1 MNIDELKSHARAA
14 RRDIVTMIYESG
26 IGHPGGALSIIDIL
40 TWIYHQEVNLN
51 AFPRT
56 RVVMSKGHAVAAQY
70 ALLYQLGKIARSE
83 FNTFRQINSRLQ
95 GHPSVKALPDVDATT
110 GLLGQGLS
118 VALGMAAAK
127 KRALDP
133 HRVFAIIGDG
143 EMHEGQIWES
153 LQQAG
158 HMRMDNLVAIIDYN
172 GFSSHDPVNE
182 VINLEPLA
190 DKIRNFGWHVLGL
203 QNGNDMHQ
211 VADTLMLSRH
221 LKGKPVAIIAHTT
234 KGSGVSYM
242 ENNGDWHSKTPSA
255 EQYQQAMEELQS

>member
-1 MNIDELKSHARAA
+1 MNIDELKSHALAA
-14 RRDIVTMIYESG
+14 RRDIVSMIYESG
-26 IGHPGGALSIIDIL
+26 IGHPGGALSVIDIL
-40 TWIYHQEVNLN
+40 TWIYHQEVDLDTT
-51 AFPRT
+51 PRA

-70 ALLYQLGKIARSE
+70 AMLYQKGKIARSE

-95 GHPSVKALPDVDATT
+95 GHPSVKSLPEVDATT

-127 KRALDP
+127 KKAQDP

-158 HMRMDNLVAIIDYN
+158 HMKMDNLVAIIDYN

-190 DKIRNFGWHVLGL
+190 DKIRTFGWHVLEL
-203 QNGNDMHQ
+203 QNGNDMQ
-211 VADTLMLSRH
+211 QISDTLLLSRN
-221 LKGKPVAIIAHTT
+221 LKGKPVAIVAHTV

-242 ENNGDWHSKTPSA
+242 ENNGDWHSKTPST

>member
-1 MNIDELKSHARAA
+1 MTINELKSHAQAA

-40 TWIYHQEVNLN
+40 TWLYYEEVDLS
-51 AFPRT
+51 ATPRAK
-56 RVVMSKGHAVAAQY
+56 VVMSKGHAVAAQY
-70 ALLYQLGKIARSE
+70 AMLYQMGKIDRNE
-83 FNTFRQINSRLQ
+83 FNSFRQINSRLQ
-95 GHPSVKALPDVDATT
+95 GHPSIKSLPDVDATT

-127 KRALDP
+127 KRKQEP

-158 HMRMDNLVAIIDYN
+158 HMKMDNLVAIIDYN
-172 GFSSHDPVNE
+172 GFSSHDPVND

-190 DKIRNFGWHVLGL
+190 DKIRCFGWHVLEL
-203 QNGNDMHQ
+203 HNGNDMHQ

-221 LKGKPVAIIAHTT
+221 LKGKPVAIVARTI
-234 KGSGVSYM
+234 KGAGISYM
-242 ENNGDWHSKTPSA
+242 ENNGDWHSKTPCA
-255 EQYQQAMEELQS
+255 DQYQQAMEELQ

>member
-1 MNIDELKSHARAA
+1 MTIDELKSHARAA

-40 TWIYHQEVNLN
+40 TWLYHQEIGLN
-51 AFPRT
+51 ITPRA

-70 ALLYQLGKIARSE
+70 VMLYQLGKIARTE
-83 FNTFRQINSRLQ
+83 FATFRQINSRLQ
-95 GHPSVKALPDVDATT
+95 GHPSVKSLPDVDATT

-127 KRALDP
+127 KRRQDP
-133 HRVFAIIGDG
+133 HRVFAILGDG

-153 LQQAG
+153 LQQAA
-158 HMRMDNLVAIIDYN
+158 HMRMDNLVAVIDYN
-172 GFSSHDPVNE
+172 GFSSHDPVNQ

-190 DKIRNFGWHVLGL
+190 DKIRAFGWHVLEL

-211 VADTLMLSRH
+211 VADTFLLSRH
-221 LKGKPVAIIAHTT
+221 LKGKPVAIIAHTI
-234 KGSGVSYM
+234 KGFGVSYM
-242 ENNGDWHSKTPSA
+242 ENNGDWHSKTPTA
-255 EQYQQAMEELQS
+255 EQYQQAMEELRS

>member
-1 MNIDELKSHARAA
+1 MNIEQLKSHARAA

-40 TWIYHQEVNLN
+40 TWLYYQEVDLS
-51 AFPRT
+51 ASHRA
-56 RVVMSKGHAVAAQY
+56 RVVLSKGHAVAAVY
-70 ALLYQLGKIARSE
+70 ALLYQKGIINRSE
-83 FNTFRQINSRLQ
+83 FSTFRQINSRLQ
-95 GHPSVKALPDVDATT
+95 GHPSIKSLPEVDATT

-118 VALGMAAAK
+118 IALGMAAAK
-127 KRALDP
+127 KRRKEP
-133 HRVFAIIGDG
+133 QRVFAIIGDG
-143 EMHEGQIWES
+143 EMHEGQIWET

-158 HMRMDNLVAIIDYN
+158 HMKMDNLVAIIDYN

-190 DKIRNFGWHVLGL
+190 DKVRLFGWHVLEIHD
-203 QNGNDMHQ
+203 GNDMHQ

-221 LKGKPVAIIAHTT
+221 LRNSPLAIIAHTT

-242 ENNGDWHSKTPSA
+242 ENNGDWHSKTPTT
-255 EQYQQAMEELQS
+255 EQYQQAMEELQ

>member
-1 MNIDELKSHARAA
+1 MTIEQLKSHALSA
-14 RRDIVTMIYESG
+14 RRDIVSMIYESG

-40 TWIYHQEVNLN
+40 TWIYDEEVD
-51 AFPRT
+51 FSVSPRA

-70 ALLYQLGKIARSE
+70 ALLYQKGIINRSE
-83 FNTFRQINSRLQ
+83 FSSFRQINSRLQ
-95 GHPSVKALPDVDATT
+95 GHPSIKSIPEVDATT

-118 VALGMAAAK
+118 IAFGMAAAK
-127 KRALDP
+127 KQ
-133 HRVFAIIGDG
+133 HGENQRVFAIIGDG
-143 EMHEGQIWES
+143 EMHEGQIWET

-158 HMRMDNLVAIIDYN
+158 HMKMDNLVAIIDYN

-190 DKIRNFGWHVLGL
+190 DKIRHFGWHVLEL

-211 VADTLMLSRH
+211 VADTLLLSRH

-234 KGSGVSYM
+234 KGCGVSYM
-242 ENNGDWHSKTPSA
+242 ENNGDWHSKTPTT
-255 EQYQQAMEELQS
+255 EQYQQAMEELQ

>member
-1 MNIDELKSHARAA
+1 MNIDQLKSHAQAA

-26 IGHPGGALSIIDIL
+26 IGHPGGALSIIDVL
-40 TWIYHQEVNLN
+40 TWIYHQEVDLN
-51 AFPRT
+51 ASPRA

-70 ALLYQLGKIARSE
+70 AMLFQKDKITRSE
-83 FNTFRQINSRLQ
+83 FSTFRQINSRLQ
-95 GHPSVKALPDVDATT
+95 GHPSVKSLPEVDATT

-118 VALGMAAAK
+118 IALGMAAAK
-127 KRALDP
+127 KLAKDP
-133 HRVFAIIGDG
+133 HRVFAILGDG

-158 HMRMDNLVAIIDYN
+158 HMKMDNLVAVIDYN
-172 GFSSHDPVNE
+172 GFSSHDPVND

-190 DKIRNFGWHVLGL
+190 DKIRSFGWYVLEM
-203 QNGNDMHQ
+203 QNGNDMRQ
-211 VADTLMLSRH
+211 VADTLMCSRH
-221 LKGKPVAIIAHTT
+221 LKGKPVAIVAHTT

-242 ENNGDWHSKTPSA
+242 ENNGEWHSKTPDA

>member
-14 RRDIVTMIYESG
+14 RRDIVSMIYECG

-40 TWIYHQEVNLN
+40 TWLYHREVDLE
-51 AFPRT
+51 ASPRA

-70 ALLYQLGKIARSE
+70 VMLYQKGKIARSE
-83 FNTFRQINSRLQ
+83 FSTFRQIGSRLQ
-95 GHPSVKALPDVDATT
+95 GHPSVKAMPDVDATT

-118 VALGMAAAK
+118 IALGMAAAK
-127 KRALDP
+127 KCARDP

-153 LQQAG
+153 LQQAA
-158 HMRMDNLVAIIDYN
+158 HMKMDNLVAVIDAN
-172 GFSSHDPVNE
+172 GFSSHDPVVQ

-190 DKIRNFGWHVLGL
+190 DKIRAFGWHVLEI
-203 QNGNDMHQ
+203 QDGNDMHQ
-211 VADTLMLSRH
+211 IADTLLLSRH
-221 LKGKPVAIIAHTT
+221 LRGKPVAIVARTI

-242 ENNGDWHSKTPSA
+242 ENNGEWHSKTPSK

>member
-26 IGHPGGALSIIDIL
+26 VGHPGGALSIIDVL
-40 TWIYHQEVNLN
+40 TWIYHQEMCLDES
-51 AFPRT
+51 PRT

-70 ALLYQLGKIARSE
+70 AMLFQLGKIARSE

-95 GHPSVKALPDVDATT
+95 GHPSVKSLPDVDATT

-127 KRALDP
+127 KRAQDC

-153 LQQAG
+153 LQQAS
-158 HMRMDNLVAIIDYN
+158 HMRMDNLVAIIDCN

-190 DKIRNFGWHVLGL
+190 DKIRNFGWHVLEL

-211 VADTLMLSRH
+211 VADTLLLSRH

-255 EQYQQAMEELQS
+255 GQYQQAMEELQS